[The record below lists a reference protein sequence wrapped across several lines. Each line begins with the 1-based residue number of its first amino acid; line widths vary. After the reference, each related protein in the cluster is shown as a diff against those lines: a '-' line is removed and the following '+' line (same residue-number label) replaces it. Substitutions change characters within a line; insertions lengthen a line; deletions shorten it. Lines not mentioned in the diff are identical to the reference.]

1 MLLLLLFFYQLQNGN
16 YIHKVKKLI
25 NSHKVENTGQSSVM
39 LEEAVLAVQLECG

>member
-1 MLLLLLFFYQLQNGN
+1 MFFFHQLQNGN

-25 NSHKVENTGQSSVM
+25 NSHRVENTGQNGIM